1 MTRGSYA
8 SVHWLK
14 IFLCFLYGFI
24 SDGVAA
30 AAAPLMCAYLHTM
43 GNIIT
48 RFGGIFAWRQPHAP
62 VPRHPGTLY
71 SSYFVGWRRR
81 LSVVSRRVLLRIT
94 LAPTLIGMTSTCPP
108 PFRSTAPP
116 WLCWVRA
123 SAIAARPYLPSLAG
137 LSGCTIALRSC
148 SYVVCRPTTANT

>member
-108 PFRSTAPP
+108 PFSQHGSAVAVLGACVCYCGAP
-116 WLCWVRA
+116 
-123 SAIAARPYLPSLAG
+123 LPSLFGRAERLHYCATVVLVCG
-137 LSGCTIALRSC
+137 LS
-148 SYVVCRPTTANT
+148 SYYG